1 MKTTIK
7 EIIKQHLIKVCK
19 EKTAIMRE
27 RVETKPKKQFTKKK
41 IEDAYGHLRKNWDVT
56 ASDNLIN
63 ALSILFDAPEL
74 SRAVFQLEL
83 FGVVVLEK
91 ANSGQPHGTGI
102 PLIVTAATGGTA
114 NRLFYTDGRVDCG
127 CTFTSADDPR
137 PATDSEIETC
147 INNLNDKQ
155 WVTINSTTGLFSP
168 IITEAMTTEIELLEI
183 GDDTEKEAG
192 DEIETNGRRITIGQ
206 TKE

>member
-41 IEDAYGHLRKNWDVT
+41 IEDACAAMRKDMATEYING
-56 ASDNLIN
+56 IMN

-74 SRAVFQLEL
+74 SRSVFQLEL

-91 ANSGQPHGTGI
+91 QASGHPYGTG
-102 PLIVTAATGGTA
+102 PCIVTVATGGTA
-114 NRLFYTDGRVDCG
+114 NRLFYGDGRADVG
-127 CTFTSADDPR
+127 YAFTSADDPR
-137 PATDSEIETC
+137 PATDSEVETC

-155 WVTINSTTGLFSP
+155 WATINNTTGLFSP

-183 GDDTEKEAG
+183 GDDTVKEAG

-206 TKE
+206 AEK

>member
-1 MKTTIK
+1 MKTTIR
-7 EIIKQHLIKVCK
+7 ELIKRHLIQVCK
-19 EKTAIMRE
+19 SKTAIMRE

-41 IEDAYGHLRKNWDVT
+41 VEEAYAKMRKQFSQEAVDVVM
-56 ASDNLIN
+56 DG
-63 ALSILFDAPEL
+63 LSVLFDAPEL
-74 SRAVFQLEL
+74 SRSVFQLEL

-91 ANSGQPHGTGI
+91 ANSGHPYGTG
-102 PLIVTAATGGTA
+102 PCIVTVATGSTA
-114 NRLFYTDGRVDCG
+114 NRLFYGDGRADCG

-137 PATDSEIETC
+137 PATDSEVETC

-155 WVTINSTTGLFSP
+155 WAYINQAVSIFSS

-183 GDDTEKEAG
+183 NDGTEKEAG
-192 DEIETNGRRITIGQ
+192 DEIETNGRRITIGT

>member
-1 MKTTIK
+1 MKTTIRQL
-7 EIIKQHLIKVCK
+7 IKQHLIKVCK
-19 EKTAIMRE
+19 ERTAIMRD
-27 RVETKPKKQFTKKK
+27 RLETKPKKQFAKKK
-41 IEDAYGHLRKNWDVT
+41 IQEAWDAMRKAWTIEACD
-56 ASDNLIN
+56 
-63 ALSILFDAPEL
+63 ALMNSWSILLDAPEL
-74 SRAVFQLEL
+74 SRQVFQLEL

-91 ANSGQPHGTGI
+91 ANSGQPYGVNI
-102 PLIVTAATGGTA
+102 PHIVTGATGGTA

-127 CTFTSADDPR
+127 CTFLSSDDPR

-155 WVTINSTTGLFSP
+155 WVTINSTTGLFAP

-183 GDDTEKEAG
+183 SDGTEKEAG
-192 DEIETNGRRITIGQ
+192 DEIETNGRRITIGT

>member
-1 MKTTIK
+1 
-7 EIIKQHLIKVCK
+7 
-19 EKTAIMRE
+19 MRD
-27 RVETKPKKQFTKKK
+27 RLETKPKKQFTKKK
-41 IEDAYGHLRKNWDVT
+41 VEDAITAMRKHNIVQEYIDGT
-56 ASDNLIN
+56 LNG
-63 ALSILFDAPEL
+63 LSILFDAPEL
-74 SRAVFQLEL
+74 SRSVFQLEL

-91 ANSGQPHGTGI
+91 QASGHPYGTG
-102 PLIVTAATGGTA
+102 PCIVTVATGGTA
-114 NRLFYTDGRVDCG
+114 NRLFYGDGRADVG
-127 CTFTSADDPR
+127 YAFTSADDPR
-137 PATDSEIETC
+137 PATDSEVETC

-155 WVTINSTTGLFSP
+155 WTTINSTTGLFSP